1 MNGTNTLLK
10 GAFELKKLCFSLII
24 IFLLG
29 ACSYQESTKEASGKI
44 VLPTSIFSS
53 SKNNAL
59 IDEKEMK
66 ESIKTYLD
74 TNEDL
79 SNTGDQ
85 FEEVMESDQKLNKA
99 QAKKFEQL
107 KDLVKANDQN
117 FSTYISQNTLPEGY
131 KKDSERISRY
141 IMGSNQIL
149 DELDQ
154 AIDDMVEHMSEGD
167 FSETEIESLMNK
179 NKSVNGREQI
189 KIESFLDDKNIDTKA
204 FGRKS

>member
-1 MNGTNTLLK
+1 LVK
-10 GAFELKKLCFSLII
+10 GAFELKKLYFSLMI

-29 ACSYQESTKEASGKI
+29 ACSYQESTKEVSEEI

-53 SKNNAL
+53 SKNNAV

-66 ESIKTYLD
+66 ESIKTYLN

-79 SNTGDQ
+79 SNISDQ
-85 FEEVMESDQKLNKA
+85 FEEIMDSDQQLTKA
-99 QAKKFEQL
+99 EAKKLEQL
-107 KDLVKANDQN
+107 NDLVKENDRN
-117 FSTYISQNTLPEGY
+117 FSTYISHNTLPEGY
-131 KKDSERISRY
+131 KKESERISRF

-179 NKSVNGREQI
+179 NEGVNGREQK
-189 KIESFLDDKNIDTKA
+189 KIENFLDDKNIDTKA

>member
-1 MNGTNTLLK
+1 MLK

-53 SKNNAL
+53 SKNNAV

-74 TNEDL
+74 TSEDL
-79 SNTGDQ
+79 SNISNQ
-85 FEEVMESDQKLNKA
+85 FEEIMDSDQQLTKA
-99 QAKKFEQL
+99 EAKKLEQL
-107 KDLVKANDQN
+107 NDLVRENDHN
-117 FSTYISQNTLPEGY
+117 FSTYISHNTLPEGY
-131 KKDSERISRY
+131 KKESERISRF
-141 IMGSNQIL
+141 ITGSNQIL

-154 AIDDMVEHMSEGD
+154 AIDDMVERMSEGD
-167 FSETEIESLMNK
+167 FSETEIESIMNK
-179 NKSVNGREQI
+179 NEGVNGREQK
-189 KIESFLDDKNIDTKA
+189 KIENFLDDKNIDTKA

>member
-1 MNGTNTLLK
+1 LVK
-10 GAFELKKLCFSLII
+10 GAFELKKLYFSLII

-29 ACSYQESTKEASGKI
+29 ACSYQESTKEVSEEI

-53 SKNNAL
+53 SKNNAV

-66 ESIKTYLD
+66 ESIKTYLN

-79 SNTGDQ
+79 SNISDQ
-85 FEEVMESDQKLNKA
+85 FEEMMDSDQQLTKA
-99 QAKKFEQL
+99 EAKKLEQL
-107 KDLVKANDQN
+107 NNLVKENDRN
-117 FSTYISQNTLPEGY
+117 FSTYISHNTLPEGY
-131 KKDSERISRY
+131 KKESERISRF

-179 NKSVNGREQI
+179 NEGVNGREQK
-189 KIESFLDDKNIDTKA
+189 KIENFLDDKNIDTKA

>member
-1 MNGTNTLLK
+1 MVK
-10 GAFELKKLCFSLII
+10 GAFELKKLYFSLMI

-29 ACSYQESTKEASGKI
+29 ACSYQESTKEVSEEI

-53 SKNNAL
+53 SKNNAV

-66 ESIKTYLD
+66 ESIKTYLN

-79 SNTGDQ
+79 SNISDQ
-85 FEEVMESDQKLNKA
+85 FEEMMDSDQQLTKA
-99 QAKKFEQL
+99 EAKKLEQL
-107 KDLVKANDQN
+107 NDLVKENDRN
-117 FSTYISQNTLPEGY
+117 FSTYISHNTLPEGY
-131 KKDSERISRY
+131 KKESERISRF

-154 AIDDMVEHMSEGD
+154 AIDDMVEHISKGD
-167 FSETEIESLMNK
+167 FSETENESLMNK
-179 NKSVNGREQI
+179 NEGVNGREQK
-189 KIESFLDDKNIDTKA
+189 KIENFLDDKNIDTKA

>member
-1 MNGTNTLLK
+1 M
-10 GAFELKKLCFSLII
+10 KKLCFSLII

-53 SKNNAL
+53 SKNNAV

-66 ESIKTYLD
+66 ESIKTYLN

-79 SNTGDQ
+79 SNVSNQ
-85 FEEVMESDQKLNKA
+85 FEEVMDSDQQLTKA
-99 QAKKFEQL
+99 EAKKLEQL
-107 KDLVKANDQN
+107 NDLVKENDRN
-117 FSTYISQNTLPEGY
+117 FSTYISHNTLPEGY
-131 KKDSERISRY
+131 KKESERISRF
-141 IMGSNQIL
+141 ITGSNQIL

-154 AIDDMVEHMSEGD
+154 AIDDMIEHMSEGD

-179 NKSVNGREQI
+179 NKAVNGREQK
-189 KIESFLDDKNIDTKA
+189 KIESFLDKKNINTKA

>member
-1 MNGTNTLLK
+1 MVK
-10 GAFELKKLCFSLII
+10 GAFELKKLYFSLMI

-29 ACSYQESTKEASGKI
+29 ACSYQESTKEVSEEI

-53 SKNNAL
+53 SKNNAV

-66 ESIKTYLD
+66 ESIKTYLN

-79 SNTGDQ
+79 SNISDQ
-85 FEEVMESDQKLNKA
+85 FEEMMDSDQQLTKA
-99 QAKKFEQL
+99 EAKKLEQL
-107 KDLVKANDQN
+107 NDLVKENDRN
-117 FSTYISQNTLPEGY
+117 FSTYISHNTLPEGY
-131 KKDSERISRY
+131 KKESERISRF

-179 NKSVNGREQI
+179 NEGVNGREQK
-189 KIESFLDDKNIDTKA
+189 KIENFLDDKNIDTKA

>member
-1 MNGTNTLLK
+1 M
-10 GAFELKKLCFSLII
+10 KKLCFSLII

-29 ACSYQESTKEASGKI
+29 ACSYQESTKKASGKI
-44 VLPTSIFSS
+44 ALPTSIFSS

-85 FEEVMESDQKLNKA
+85 FEEIIESDQKLNKS
-99 QAKKFEQL
+99 QTKKFEQL
-107 KDLVKANDQN
+107 TYLVIAPDHN
-117 FSTYISQNTLPEGY
+117 FSTYISHNTLPEGY

-149 DELDQ
+149 YELDQ

-179 NKSVNGREQI
+179 NEGVNGREQK
-189 KIESFLDDKNIDTKA
+189 KIENFLDDKNIDTKA
-204 FGRKS
+204 FGRKN

>member
-1 MNGTNTLLK
+1 MLK
-10 GAFELKKLCFSLII
+10 GAFELKKLYFSLMI

-29 ACSYQESTKEASGKI
+29 ACSYQESTKEVSEEI

-53 SKNNAL
+53 SKNNAV

-66 ESIKTYLD
+66 ESIKTYLN

-79 SNTGDQ
+79 SNISDQ
-85 FEEVMESDQKLNKA
+85 FEEMMDSDQQLTKA
-99 QAKKFEQL
+99 EAKKLEQL
-107 KDLVKANDQN
+107 NDLVKENDRN
-117 FSTYISQNTLPEGY
+117 FSTYISHNTLPEGY
-131 KKDSERISRY
+131 KKESERISRF

-179 NKSVNGREQI
+179 NEGVNGREQK
-189 KIESFLDDKNIDTKA
+189 KIENFLDDKNIDTKA

>member
-1 MNGTNTLLK
+1 LLK

-53 SKNNAL
+53 SKNNAV

-74 TNEDL
+74 TSEDL
-79 SNTGDQ
+79 SNISDQ
-85 FEEVMESDQKLNKA
+85 FEEIMDSDQQLTKA
-99 QAKKFEQL
+99 EAKKLEQL
-107 KDLVKANDQN
+107 NDLVRENDHN
-117 FSTYISQNTLPEGY
+117 FSTYISHNTLPEGY

>member
-1 MNGTNTLLK
+1 LVK
-10 GAFELKKLCFSLII
+10 GAFELKKLYFSLMI

-29 ACSYQESTKEASGKI
+29 ACSYQESTKEVSEEI

-53 SKNNAL
+53 SKNNAV

-66 ESIKTYLD
+66 ESIKTYLN

-79 SNTGDQ
+79 SNISDQ
-85 FEEVMESDQKLNKA
+85 FEEMMDSDQQLTKA
-99 QAKKFEQL
+99 EAKKLEQL
-107 KDLVKANDQN
+107 NDLVKENDRN
-117 FSTYISQNTLPEGY
+117 FSTYISHNTLPEGY
-131 KKDSERISRY
+131 KKESERISRF

-179 NKSVNGREQI
+179 NEGVNGREQK
-189 KIESFLDDKNIDTKA
+189 KIENFLDDKNIDTKA

>member
-1 MNGTNTLLK
+1 MLK

-53 SKNNAL
+53 SKNNAV

-74 TNEDL
+74 TSEDL
-79 SNTGDQ
+79 SNISDQ
-85 FEEVMESDQKLNKA
+85 FEEIMDSDQQLTKA
-99 QAKKFEQL
+99 EAKKLEQL
-107 KDLVKANDQN
+107 NDLVRENDRN
-117 FSTYISQNTLPEGY
+117 FSTYISHNTLPEGY
-131 KKDSERISRY
+131 KKESERISRF
-141 IMGSNQIL
+141 ITGSNQIL

-154 AIDDMVEHMSEGD
+154 AIDDMVERMSEGD
-167 FSETEIESLMNK
+167 FSETEIESIMNK
-179 NKSVNGREQI
+179 NEGVNGREQK
-189 KIESFLDDKNIDTKA
+189 KIENFLDDENIDTKA

>member
-1 MNGTNTLLK
+1 MVK
-10 GAFELKKLCFSLII
+10 GAFELKKLYFSLMI

-29 ACSYQESTKEASGKI
+29 ACSYQESTKEVSEEI

-53 SKNNAL
+53 SKNNAV

-66 ESIKTYLD
+66 ESIKTYLN

-79 SNTGDQ
+79 SNISDQ
-85 FEEVMESDQKLNKA
+85 FEEIMDSDQQLTKA
-99 QAKKFEQL
+99 EAKKLEQL
-107 KDLVKANDQN
+107 NDLVKENDRN
-117 FSTYISQNTLPEGY
+117 FSTYISHNTLPEGY
-131 KKDSERISRY
+131 KKESERISRF

-179 NKSVNGREQI
+179 NEGVNGREQK
-189 KIESFLDDKNIDTKA
+189 KIENFLDDKNIDTKA

>member
-1 MNGTNTLLK
+1 M
-10 GAFELKKLCFSLII
+10 KKLYFSLMI

-29 ACSYQESTKEASGKI
+29 ACSYQESTKEGGEEI

-53 SKNNAL
+53 AENNAV

-66 ESIKTYLD
+66 ESIKTYLN

-79 SNTGDQ
+79 SNVSDQ
-85 FEEVMESDQKLNKA
+85 FEEMIDSDQQLTKAEAEKL
-99 QAKKFEQL
+99 EQL
-107 KDLVKANDQN
+107 NDLVKENDRN
-117 FSTYISQNTLPEGY
+117 FSTYISHNTLPEGY
-131 KKDSERISRY
+131 KKESERISRF
-141 IMGSNQIL
+141 ITGSNQIL

-154 AIDDMVEHMSEGD
+154 AIDNMVEHMSEGD

-179 NKSVNGREQI
+179 NEGVNGREQK
-189 KIESFLDDKNIDTKA
+189 KIENFLDDKNIDTKA

>member
-1 MNGTNTLLK
+1 M
-10 GAFELKKLCFSLII
+10 KKLCFSLII

-53 SKNNAL
+53 SKNNAV

-74 TNEDL
+74 TSEDL
-79 SNTGDQ
+79 SNISDQ
-85 FEEVMESDQKLNKA
+85 FEEIMDSDQQLTKA
-99 QAKKFEQL
+99 EAKKLEQL
-107 KDLVKANDQN
+107 NDLVRENDRN
-117 FSTYISQNTLPEGY
+117 FSTYISHNTLPEGY
-131 KKDSERISRY
+131 KKESERISRF
-141 IMGSNQIL
+141 ITGSNQIL

-154 AIDDMVEHMSEGD
+154 AIHDMVERMSEGD
-167 FSETEIESLMNK
+167 FSETEIESIMNK
-179 NKSVNGREQI
+179 NEGVNGREQK
-189 KIESFLDDKNIDTKA
+189 KIENFLDDENIDTKA

>member
-1 MNGTNTLLK
+1 M
-10 GAFELKKLCFSLII
+10 KKLYFSLMI

-29 ACSYQESTKEASGKI
+29 ACSYQESTKEVSEEI

-53 SKNNAL
+53 SKNNAV

-66 ESIKTYLD
+66 ESIKTYLN

-79 SNTGDQ
+79 SNVSDQ
-85 FEEVMESDQKLNKA
+85 FEEMMDSDQQLTKA
-99 QAKKFEQL
+99 EAKKLEQL
-107 KDLVKANDQN
+107 NDLVKENDRN
-117 FSTYISQNTLPEGY
+117 FSTYISHNTLPEGY
-131 KKDSERISRY
+131 KKESERISRF

-154 AIDDMVEHMSEGD
+154 AIDNMVEHISEGD

-179 NKSVNGREQI
+179 NEGVNGREQK
-189 KIESFLDDKNIDTKA
+189 KIENFLDDKNIDTKA

>member
-1 MNGTNTLLK
+1 MVK
-10 GAFELKKLCFSLII
+10 GAFELKKLYFSLII

-29 ACSYQESTKEASGKI
+29 ACSYQESTKEVSEEI

-53 SKNNAL
+53 SKNNAV

-66 ESIKTYLD
+66 ESIKTYLN

-79 SNTGDQ
+79 SNISDQ
-85 FEEVMESDQKLNKA
+85 FEEMMDSDQQLTKA
-99 QAKKFEQL
+99 EAKKLEQL
-107 KDLVKANDQN
+107 NNLVKENDRN
-117 FSTYISQNTLPEGY
+117 FSTYISHNTLPEGY
-131 KKDSERISRY
+131 KKESERISRF

-154 AIDDMVEHMSEGD
+154 AIDDMVEHISEGG

-179 NKSVNGREQI
+179 NEGVNGREQK
-189 KIESFLDDKNIDTKA
+189 KIENFLDDKNIDTKA

>member
-1 MNGTNTLLK
+1 MLK

-29 ACSYQESTKEASGKI
+29 ACSYQESTKEASEKI

-53 SKNNAL
+53 SKNNAV

-74 TNEDL
+74 TSEDL
-79 SNTGDQ
+79 SNISDQ
-85 FEEVMESDQKLNKA
+85 FEEIMDSDQQLTKA
-99 QAKKFEQL
+99 EAKKLEQL
-107 KDLVKANDQN
+107 NDLVKENDRN
-117 FSTYISQNTLPEGY
+117 FSTYISHNTLPEGY
-131 KKDSERISRY
+131 KKESERISRF
-141 IMGSNQIL
+141 ITGSNQIL

-154 AIDDMVEHMSEGD
+154 AIDDMVERMSEGD
-167 FSETEIESLMNK
+167 FSETEIESIMNK
-179 NKSVNGREQI
+179 NEGVNGREQK
-189 KIESFLDDKNIDTKA
+189 KIENFLDDKNIDTKA

>member
-1 MNGTNTLLK
+1 LLK

-85 FEEVMESDQKLNKA
+85 FEEMMESDQKLNKA

-167 FSETEIESLMNK
+167 FSETEIESIMNK
-179 NKSVNGREQI
+179 NEGVNGREQK
-189 KIESFLDDKNIDTKA
+189 KIENFLDDKNIDTKA

>member
-1 MNGTNTLLK
+1 MLK

-85 FEEVMESDQKLNKA
+85 FEEMMESDQKLNKA

-167 FSETEIESLMNK
+167 FSETEIESIMNK
-179 NKSVNGREQI
+179 NEGVNGREQK
-189 KIESFLDDKNIDTKA
+189 KIENFLDDKNIDTKA

>member
-1 MNGTNTLLK
+1 MVK
-10 GAFELKKLCFSLII
+10 GAFELKKLYFSLMI

-29 ACSYQESTKEASGKI
+29 ACSYQESTKEVSEEI

-53 SKNNAL
+53 SKNNAV
-59 IDEKEMK
+59 INEKEMK
-66 ESIKTYLD
+66 ESIKTYLN

-79 SNTGDQ
+79 SNISDQ
-85 FEEVMESDQKLNKA
+85 FEEMMDSDQQLTKA
-99 QAKKFEQL
+99 EAKKLEQIN
-107 KDLVKANDQN
+107 DLVKENDRN
-117 FSTYISQNTLPEGY
+117 FSTYISHNTLPEGY
-131 KKDSERISRY
+131 KKESERISRF

-167 FSETEIESLMNK
+167 FSETEIDSLMNK
-179 NKSVNGREQI
+179 NEGVNGREQK
-189 KIESFLDDKNIDTKA
+189 KIENFLDDKNIDTKA

>member
-1 MNGTNTLLK
+1 M
-10 GAFELKKLCFSLII
+10 KKLYFSLMI

-29 ACSYQESTKEASGKI
+29 ACSYQESTKEVSEEI

-53 SKNNAL
+53 SKNNAV

-66 ESIKTYLD
+66 ESIKTYLN

-79 SNTGDQ
+79 SNISDQ
-85 FEEVMESDQKLNKA
+85 FEEIMDSDQQLTKA
-99 QAKKFEQL
+99 EAKKLEQL
-107 KDLVKANDQN
+107 NDLVKENDRN
-117 FSTYISQNTLPEGY
+117 FSTYISHNTLPEGY
-131 KKDSERISRY
+131 KKESERISRF

-179 NKSVNGREQI
+179 NEGVNGREQK
-189 KIESFLDDKNIDTKA
+189 KIENFLDDKNIDTKA

>member
-1 MNGTNTLLK
+1 M
-10 GAFELKKLCFSLII
+10 KKLCFSLII

-85 FEEVMESDQKLNKA
+85 FEEMMESDQKLNKA

>member
-1 MNGTNTLLK
+1 MVK
-10 GAFELKKLCFSLII
+10 GAFELKKLYFSLMI

-29 ACSYQESTKEASGKI
+29 ACSYQESTKEVSEEI

-53 SKNNAL
+53 SKNNAV

-66 ESIKTYLD
+66 ESIKTYLN

-79 SNTGDQ
+79 SNISDQ
-85 FEEVMESDQKLNKA
+85 FEEMMDSDQQLTKA
-99 QAKKFEQL
+99 EAKKLEQL
-107 KDLVKANDQN
+107 NDLVKENDRN
-117 FSTYISQNTLPEGY
+117 FSTYISHNTLPEGY
-131 KKDSERISRY
+131 KKESERISRF

-154 AIDDMVEHMSEGD
+154 AIDDMVEHISKGD
-167 FSETEIESLMNK
+167 FSETENESLMNK
-179 NKSVNGREQI
+179 NEGVNGREQK
-189 KIESFLDDKNIDTKA
+189 KIENFVDDKNIDTKA

>member
-1 MNGTNTLLK
+1 M
-10 GAFELKKLCFSLII
+10 KKLCFSLII

-85 FEEVMESDQKLNKA
+85 FEEMMESDQKLNKA
-99 QAKKFEQL
+99 QTKKFEQL

-179 NKSVNGREQI
+179 NKNVNGREQK

>member
-1 MNGTNTLLK
+1 MLK

-53 SKNNAL
+53 SKNNAV

-74 TNEDL
+74 TSEDL
-79 SNTGDQ
+79 SNISDQ
-85 FEEVMESDQKLNKA
+85 FEEIMDSDQQLTKA
-99 QAKKFEQL
+99 EAKKLEQL
-107 KDLVKANDQN
+107 NDLVRENDHN
-117 FSTYISQNTLPEGY
+117 FSTYISHNTLPEGY

>member
-1 MNGTNTLLK
+1 M
-10 GAFELKKLCFSLII
+10 KKLYFSLMI

-29 ACSYQESTKEASGKI
+29 ACSYQESTKEVSEEI

-53 SKNNAL
+53 SKNNAV

-66 ESIKTYLD
+66 ESIKTYLN

-79 SNTGDQ
+79 SNISDQ
-85 FEEVMESDQKLNKA
+85 FEEMMDSDQQLTKA
-99 QAKKFEQL
+99 EAKKLEQL
-107 KDLVKANDQN
+107 NDLVKENDRN
-117 FSTYISQNTLPEGY
+117 FSTYISHNTLPEGY
-131 KKDSERISRY
+131 KKESERISRF

-154 AIDDMVEHMSEGD
+154 AIDDMVEHISKGD
-167 FSETEIESLMNK
+167 FSETENESLMNK
-179 NKSVNGREQI
+179 NEGVNGREQK
-189 KIESFLDDKNIDTKA
+189 KIENFVDDKNIDTKA

>member
-1 MNGTNTLLK
+1 M
-10 GAFELKKLCFSLII
+10 KKLYFSLMI

-29 ACSYQESTKEASGKI
+29 ACSYQESTKEGGEEI

-53 SKNNAL
+53 AENNAV

-66 ESIKTYLD
+66 ESIKTYLN

-79 SNTGDQ
+79 SNVSDQ
-85 FEEVMESDQKLNKA
+85 FEEMIDSDQQLTKA
-99 QAKKFEQL
+99 EAKKLEQL
-107 KDLVKANDQN
+107 NDLVKENDHN
-117 FSTYISQNTLPEGY
+117 FSTYISHNTLPEGY
-131 KKDSERISRY
+131 KKESERISRF

-154 AIDDMVEHMSEGD
+154 AINDMVEHMSEGD

-179 NKSVNGREQI
+179 NEGVNGREQK
-189 KIESFLDDKNIDTKA
+189 KIENFLDDKNIDTKA

>member
-1 MNGTNTLLK
+1 MLK

-85 FEEVMESDQKLNKA
+85 FEEIMESDQKLNKA

-107 KDLVKANDQN
+107 KDLLKANDHN
-117 FSTYISQNTLPEGY
+117 FSTYISHNTLPEGY

-141 IMGSNQIL
+141 IMDSNQIL